1 VIRRLLL
8 LACLGAGSVPAQLSL
23 FVVQG
28 NLEAPINGQYGFGTV
43 SMGDV
48 RDVPFRLRN
57 TGKSPTP
64 LTVLSLA
71 GVDFTFVNSTPIPQ
85 SIAGGAAVDFVV
97 RYEPTA
103 PSSSATFTADGVSA
117 VFFGRALSAGTVWL
131 DDGSDALQFL
141 VADAVIDF
149 RSAVRGSKVT
159 RYIVVVNPSTTDKI
173 SINNVVAL
181 GASFHLTRDALPF
194 VLSPGASARMRLD
207 FTPVSNGTQQ
217 GTLEIDQRSFHLTGK
232 GLDPAAPIPSIAL
245 DLSQTASA
253 QQGKLTVKLGSVSQ
267 ATTTG
272 EVDIDIRTS
281 TSNAN
286 ADGGILFL
294 ATGNRTVKFNIKP
307 GDKVAHFGSA
317 DSVAFQTGTTA
328 GDLVFTVKLGD
339 ATVQSTFTI
348 PPATIGLDA
357 TQAQRTSAG
366 LDLRVTGFDN
376 TRTASKITFTFFDQ
390 AGTALSPGAIT
401 VDSSAAFQQFFAASD
416 LGGVFALHAFI
427 PVMGNPAQVA
437 AVEVKFTN
445 AAGSAQTGRLRF
457 TP

>member
-1 VIRRLLL
+1 
-8 LACLGAGSVPAQLSL
+8 
-23 FVVQG
+23 
-28 NLEAPINGQYGFGTV
+28 
-43 SMGDV
+43 
-48 RDVPFRLRN
+48 
-57 TGKSPTP
+57 
-64 LTVLSLA
+64 
-71 GVDFTFVNSTPIPQ
+71 
-85 SIAGGAAVDFVV
+85 
-97 RYEPTA
+97 
-103 PSSSATFTADGVSA
+103 
-117 VFFGRALSAGTVWL
+117 
-131 DDGSDALQFL
+131 
-141 VADAVIDF
+141 
-149 RSAVRGSKVT
+149 
-159 RYIVVVNPSTTDKI
+159 
-173 SINNVVAL
+173 
-181 GASFHLTRDALPF
+181 
-194 VLSPGASARMRLD
+194 MRLD

-272 EVDIDIRTS
+272 EVDIDIRPS
-281 TSNAN
+281 TANAN

-317 DSVAFQTGTTA
+317 DSAAFQTGTTA

-339 ATVQSTFTI
+339 ATVQSTRTI
-348 PPATIGLDA
+348 PPAMIGLDA

-390 AGTALSPGAIT
+390 GGTTLSPGAIT

-445 AAGSAQTGRLRF
+445 AAGTAQTGRLRF
-457 TP
+457 MP